1 MEGRVLAVAGSDSG
15 GGAGLQADIK
25 TVTAL
30 GGYAATAVT
39 ALTSQNT
46 VGVQEILEV
55 PAAFVTGQMNSVVDD
70 IGADCIKTGMKAIS
84 SNDIDESSC
93 GPAYFRETLK
103 SMTKACFAW
112 LIMHAYKHRSLHCFL
127 LLMSFCCSWNS

>member
-1 MEGRVLAVAGSDSG
+1 MKGRVLAVAGSDSG

-46 VGVQEILEV
+46 VGVQEI
-55 PAAFVTGQMNSVVDD
+55 
-70 IGADCIKTGMKAIS
+70 
-84 SNDIDESSC
+84 
-93 GPAYFRETLK
+93 
-103 SMTKACFAW
+103 
-112 LIMHAYKHRSLHCFL
+112 H
-127 LLMSFCCSWNS
+127 

>member
-70 IGADCIKTGMKAIS
+70 DFWELSLASYSNTG
-84 SNDIDESSC
+84 
-93 GPAYFRETLK
+93 
-103 SMTKACFAW
+103 
-112 LIMHAYKHRSLHCFL
+112 
-127 LLMSFCCSWNS
+127 